1 MKNII
6 VLASL
11 LGFTA
16 CSEDPA
22 ATRQRT
28 ESSTKSDNIIEV
40 VDTELLD
47 SIVEE
52 LNSCRE
58 TGNLYEFSEVP
69 GMPGTCT
76 ETPLLDLDC
85 SESGILASSELVDS
99 QKSLFSSVM
108 AEDWETINAPDSI
121 KNLLEGVSEHT
132 VYACTGSYMLLDVH
146 TYKVDR
152 DTGLVENK
160 IVKLHAKKAGD

>member
-6 VLASL
+6 ILASL

-16 CSEDPA
+16 CSEEPA

-28 ESSTKSDNIIEV
+28 EPSTESDNVIEV
-40 VDTELLD
+40 ADTELID
-47 SIVEE
+47 SMVEE
-52 LNSCRE
+52 LNDCRNS
-58 TGNLYEFSEVP
+58 GNLYEFSEVP

-76 ETPLLDLDC
+76 DTPLLDLDC

-99 QKSLFSSVM
+99 QKSLFSAVM
-108 AEDWETINAPDSI
+108 AEDWESINASDSI
-121 KNLLEGVSEHT
+121 KNLLKGVSEQT

-152 DTGLVENK
+152 ETGLVENK